1 MLENK
6 YLIRVYNEISG
17 DSAINPEKGNSIFK
31 KIDNA
36 LSKGL
41 YVTLDF
47 QNVNFIITAFLNTAI
62 GQLYS
67 KYTSAQLNT
76 IFSIINVN
84 EEDMARFNSVIA
96 NAKVFFEDRKYI
108 EVKSIIKEELGDE

>member
-6 YLIRVYNEISG
+6 YLIRVYDEISG
-17 DSAINPEKGNSIFK
+17 DSAINPEKGNSIFL
-31 KIDNA
+31 KIDDA

-41 YVTLDF
+41 YVILDF

-67 KYTSAQLNT
+67 KYKSPQLKKS
-76 IFSIINVN
+76 FSIINVK
-84 EEDMARFNSVIA
+84 EEDMPRFNSVIA
-96 NAKVFFEDRKYI
+96 NAKVFFEDKRDDEAKD
-108 EVKSIIKEELGDE
+108 VIKEELGDE